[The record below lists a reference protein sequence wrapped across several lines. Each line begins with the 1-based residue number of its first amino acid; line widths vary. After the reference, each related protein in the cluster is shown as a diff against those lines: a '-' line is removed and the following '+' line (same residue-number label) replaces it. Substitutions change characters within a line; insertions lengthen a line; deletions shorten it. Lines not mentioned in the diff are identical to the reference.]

1 MSVEISYKKQG
12 LMIIFGLLIVFVIV
26 EIAANVWW
34 YNIETCAFE
43 QSDVYADLPPETKRQ
58 MCIQTYEVQYSVTNI
73 DPNQHYDTI
82 NINSEGFRGKEISIM
97 KSDDTFRIFIVGGS
111 TVYGTGSESDIT
123 TIPGFLQQEFDNS
136 DIPYNVEIINAGIS
150 GAWSY
155 TSSQVAK
162 NKLVNFEPDMLVIF
176 EGWNDLTRFSNTST
190 DDSQITSWTNIWKD
204 RWLDV
209 CNIGNEGGF
218 KTIITLEPFIGTGNK
233 NLTEEE
239 YSWFLKNDHP
249 RLLNLYESYIEQL
262 TELDL
267 VCTNTA
273 DLRGTFD
280 NYDETIFWDSTHV
293 GNKGNSIIAK
303 KLFEV
308 ISLEL
313 PLEYVHKTTGQTL
326 ISPDVSD
333 QESDRN
339 IFVDD
344 MIYLAKKKILPYYKT
359 PIAIKQIFLSTGEM
373 SFKADISQNMNNF
386 DFSETNLSETNFSQS
401 YLSEIDL
408 SGKNLS
414 ETNFSQS
421 YLSNANLSG
430 ANLSSADLSYS
441 NLSGANLSGANLS
454 NADLT
459 GSIFVG
465 ANLSGANLSNA
476 IFNNSDLRNSNLK
489 EANLSFVNLSNSKLL
504 GADARN
510 SNLSHVDLQEQYLHH
525 IFVVGA
531 DLSNSNLSFTT
542 FRSVDLSG
550 ANLTGANISF
560 ADLTYSNLEYVNFN
574 KVQLVGSD
582 LSGANLSNIDLSGAN
597 LSNSILF
604 NTDLS
609 NANLQNANYQ
619 NAILSCL
626 NHEICN

>member
-401 YLSEIDL
+401 YLS
-408 SGKNLS
+408 
-414 ETNFSQS
+414 
-421 YLSNANLSG
+421 NANLSG